1 MKEKIINSVE
11 KLDTE
16 DKNKVLELA
25 KYSQLDKAKVQHRLS
40 HVASLLRDKALESD
54 MLSHEGVA
62 DFKEVA
68 INLLTKVL
76 PHWSNERINEEIR
89 YFRGHSRLNY
99 DRIFSELYII
109 NMHYKNN

>member
-11 KLDTE
+11 QLNTE
-16 DKNKVLELA
+16 NKNKVLEMA
-25 KYSQLDKAKVQHRLS
+25 KYSRIDKPQVQRRLS
-40 HVASLLRDKALESD
+40 HTAGLLMDKALQCD
-54 MLSHEGVA
+54 MLSREGVA

-68 INLLTKVL
+68 INLLTNAF
-76 PHWSNERINEEIR
+76 PHWSNDRVNEEIR

-109 NMHYKNN
+109 NLHYK